1 MTISRHVVRANLLAL
16 ATAHI
21 LLCIQI
27 HSTIAGHANTN
38 NFSFYDR
45 IAPRCTR
52 IPDGFELIATARGSG
67 PFSRVHNDLALPLVS
82 NSSPTAVAFAK
93 ARIGPSRHCNTNVIG
108 IVNMRTS
115 SANDAPRQWT
125 PASSGNTG
133 AIRLALDSFR

>member
-1 MTISRHVVRANLLAL
+1 MPISRHVVRANLLAL
-16 ATAHI
+16 VTAHI
-21 LLCIQI
+21 LLRIPI
-27 HSTIAGHANTN
+27 HSIIAGHANNN
-38 NFSFYDR
+38 NFSSYDR
-45 IAPRCTR
+45 IAPRCT
-52 IPDGFELIATARGSG
+52 ILDVFELIATARGSS

-93 ARIGPSRHCNTNVIG
+93 ARIDPSRHCNTNVIG
-108 IVNMRTS
+108 IANMRTS